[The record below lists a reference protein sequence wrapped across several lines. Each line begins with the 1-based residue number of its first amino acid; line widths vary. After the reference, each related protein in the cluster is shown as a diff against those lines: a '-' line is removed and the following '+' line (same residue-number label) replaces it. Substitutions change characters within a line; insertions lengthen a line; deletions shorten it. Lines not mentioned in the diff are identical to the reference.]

1 MDTKIL
7 VIQCTYS
14 DNDESLADILDE
26 SFRIYLQKE
35 LRTFAI
41 NTGEGVS

>member
-1 MDTKIL
+1 MDTKIS

-14 DNDESLADILDE
+14 DNGESLADILDE

-35 LRTFAI
+35 LHTFAI
-41 NTGEGVS
+41 NTSEGVS